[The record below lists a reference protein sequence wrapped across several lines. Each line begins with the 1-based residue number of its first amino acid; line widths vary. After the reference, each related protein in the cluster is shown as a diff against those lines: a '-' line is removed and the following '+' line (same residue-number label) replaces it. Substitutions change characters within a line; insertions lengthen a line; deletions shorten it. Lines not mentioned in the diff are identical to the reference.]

1 MNERQADVLPYLKN
15 SRRFPL
21 LNAQNLIYKCL
32 FYAKKYVIVR
42 LKSDL
47 RKRGRNMKNSRA
59 AIQNRQNEIIKLL
72 QKSGKMPVE
81 LIAEQL
87 NVTPTTIR
95 RDLIQLEAAGTVRR
109 GFGNAEYVHPD
120 NMREIEPTNIQ
131 DDKEL
136 IRRRIAKRTAEMI
149 EDGDVIFINSS
160 GTASLVLEYISD
172 KNITILT
179 NNARIIQRYYSQ
191 NNHIILVGGEI
202 YGRKQSLIGQF
213 ALDTIRRVTATK
225 CILGV
230 SGISATGGLTSVIL
244 PETQINLL
252 MIQQCQGAV
261 VVVADG
267 SKVGV
272 TQNFY
277 SGNIQDV
284 SYLVTDYSADKASLQ
299 SIKQAG
305 VEIIST

>member
-1 MNERQADVLPYLKN
+1 VRFPSIYPWDVYGDPRITGWSSARILLPFLQFIGIFRMSKVGASFERATGRRSSLLKNSRRSSLLKN

-109 GFGNAEYVHPD
+109 G
-120 NMREIEPTNIQ
+120 
-131 DDKEL
+131 
-136 IRRRIAKRTAEMI
+136 
-149 EDGDVIFINSS
+149 
-160 GTASLVLEYISD
+160 
-172 KNITILT
+172 
-179 NNARIIQRYYSQ
+179 
-191 NNHIILVGGEI
+191 
-202 YGRKQSLIGQF
+202 
-213 ALDTIRRVTATK
+213 
-225 CILGV
+225 
-230 SGISATGGLTSVIL
+230 
-244 PETQINLL
+244 
-252 MIQQCQGAV
+252 
-261 VVVADG
+261 
-267 SKVGV
+267 
-272 TQNFY
+272 
-277 SGNIQDV
+277 
-284 SYLVTDYSADKASLQ
+284 
-299 SIKQAG
+299 
-305 VEIIST
+305 

>member
-1 MNERQADVLPYLKN
+1 M
-15 SRRFPL
+15 
-21 LNAQNLIYKCL
+21 
-32 FYAKKYVIVR
+32 
-42 LKSDL
+42 KS
-47 RKRGRNMKNSRA
+47 SRA
-59 AIQNRQNEIIKLL
+59 AIQSRHQKIIKLL
-72 QKSGKMPVE
+72 QQNGKMPVE
-81 LIAEQL
+81 LLAEQM
-87 NVTPTTIR
+87 NVTATTIR
-95 RDLIQLEAAGTVRR
+95 RDLIQLEQVGTIRR

-131 DDKEL
+131 DEKEL

-149 EDGDVIFINSS
+149 EDDDVIFLNSS
-160 GTASLVLEYISD
+160 GTASLVLEYVSD

-191 NNHIILVGGEI
+191 NNHILLVGGEV
-202 YGRKQSLIGQF
+202 YGKKQSLIGQF

-252 MIQQCQGAV
+252 MIQQCRGAV
-261 VVVADG
+261 IVVADG

-277 SGNIQDV
+277 SGSIRDV
-284 SYLVTDYSADKASLQ
+284 SCLVTDHSADKESLQ
-299 SIKQAG
+299 SIHQAG
-305 VEIIST
+305 VEIITT

>member
-1 MNERQADVLPYLKN
+1 
-15 SRRFPL
+15 
-21 LNAQNLIYKCL
+21 
-32 FYAKKYVIVR
+32 
-42 LKSDL
+42 
-47 RKRGRNMKNSRA
+47 MKNSRA

-202 YGRKQSLIGQF
+202 YGKKQSLIGQF

-305 VEIIST
+305 VESIST